1 MQVIAQ
7 TTTNTTNVVM
17 RGTNKNHWFMQHSRK
32 SNIRFV
38 FLTQDWHKVSVSI
51 TQHHS
56 RIRLRLCIQH

>member
-7 TTTNTTNVVM
+7 TTTNTTNVVI

-38 FLTQDWHKVSVSI
+38 FLTQD
-51 TQHHS
+51 
-56 RIRLRLCIQH
+56 